1 MYALN
6 IRFCERVF
14 ADKMVLAAH
23 QKAKHFTCNVCNKK
37 LNSVAGTIA
46 IDPTLIPGLQNHL
59 KTMHRQTLETIANAL
74 SHRSDP
80 APAPEI
86 SGMDGIPAHDFQ
98 EFKSR
103 YNLPSTSPNIVPS
116 KQFKQGKPDSVVKKA
131 KIDAPLDAETI
142 QAQLAEF
149 QKKKDEQEIQDLIKQ
164 GIILPPGL
172 SPHQALQIFRFRNAP
187 PGSGPFA
194 AKPTSQLFLP
204 SPGTGNT
211 NPIGSGNTRFKTHV
225 DGKSDT
231 TALPSQ
237 TNSFLHHSAY
247 SPKFV
252 SKSVFSNDG
261 G

>member
-1 MYALN
+1 
-6 IRFCERVF
+6 
-14 ADKMVLAAH
+14 MVLTAH
-23 QKAKHFTCNVCNKK
+23 QKAKHFTCNVCSKK
-37 LNSVAGTIA
+37 LNSVAGIITV
-46 IDPTLIPGLQNHL
+46 DSKLMQGLQNHL
-59 KTMHRQTLETIANAL
+59 KTMHRETLETIANAL

-80 APAPEI
+80 ATVPDI
-86 SGMDGIPAHDFQ
+86 SGMDGIPAQDFQ
-98 EFKSR
+98 EFKAR
-103 YNLPSTSPNIVPS
+103 YNPPSTPQTVVPS
-116 KQFKQGKPDSVVKKA
+116 RQFKLAKPDAVVKKA

-164 GIILPPGL
+164 GVIFPPGL
-172 SPHQALQIFRFRNAP
+172 TPHQALQIFRYRNPP

-194 AKPTSQLFLP
+194 AKPLSQLFLSIP
-204 SPGTGNT
+204 ATGNT
-211 NPIGSGNTRFKTHV
+211 NPAGSGNTPFKTHV

-231 TALPSQ
+231 IALSSQ
-237 TNSFLHHSAY
+237 SNSFLHNSAY